1 MEKKTIKMSG
11 SEIYAWVQR
20 EENSFARARM
30 ESGNLYFDRH
40 RNKVRI
46 TNVRTGRTATA
57 KCANTDDFNIAVGV
71 AIAWARYCNRP
82 IPEGM

>member
-11 SEIYAWVQR
+11 SEIYAWVQK
-20 EENSFARARM
+20 EESSFARARM
-30 ESGNLYFDRH
+30 ESGNLCFDRYK
-40 RNKVRI
+40 NKIRI

-57 KCANTDDFNIAVGV
+57 KCANSDVFNITVGV
-71 AIAWARYCNRP
+71 AIAWARYCNHP